1 MAFLKKML
9 SKVGIGAAKIDARI
23 EKKELIPGEPLTGS
37 LVITG
42 GKVEQEIN
50 KIDLSLVCNY
60 TVEVEKENEDDEGN
74 ITTDTV
80 TETRTHSLCKQVVE
94 ESFTIQP
101 DEVREIPFSMELPA
115 SAPLSI
121 GKTET
126 WLTTN
131 LDIDSAL
138 DKQDKDFITVT
149 ATPAQQALFN
159 AMVNLGFILREAD
172 CEGSSKLKSEGLP
185 FVQEFEYV
193 PDDSGSF
200 AGRLDEVELVP
211 LVRDDGLEVL
221 MEVDRKARGLGG
233 LLAEVMGR
241 DESNLRFTVSSDSL
255 GDLESM
261 IGELIEANA

>member
-9 SKVGIGAAKIDARI
+9 SKVGIGAATIDAQI
-23 EKKELIPGEPLTGS
+23 EKQELIPGEFFIGS
-37 LVITG
+37 LVVTG

-50 KIDLSLVCNY
+50 KIDLALVCNY
-60 TVEVEKENEDDEGN
+60 TVEVERESEDNQGN

-80 TETRTHSLCKQVVE
+80 IETRTHSLCKQVVE
-94 ESFTIQP
+94 ESFTIHP
-101 DEVREIPFSMELPA
+101 DEVRKIPFSMELPA

-121 GKTET
+121 GKTAT

-131 LDIDSAL
+131 LDIDCAL

-149 ATPAQQALFN
+149 ATPAQQALFD
-159 AMVNLGFILREAD
+159 AMSSLGFILQEAD
-172 CEGSSKLKSEGLP
+172 CEGSTKLKSEELT

-193 PDDSGSF
+193 PTSGAF

-221 MEVDRKARGLGG
+221 MQVDRKARGLGG

-255 GDLESM
+255 GNLESM

>member
-9 SKVGIGAAKIDARI
+9 SKVGIGAARIDARI
-23 EKKELIPGEPLTGS
+23 EKEELIPGESLTGS

-50 KIDLSLVCNY
+50 KIDLALVCNY
-60 TVEVEKENEDDEGN
+60 TVEMEKENEDDEGN

-101 DEVREIPFSMELPA
+101 DEVREIPFSIELPA
-115 SAPLSI
+115 SAPLSV

-138 DKQDKDFITVT
+138 DKQDKDFITVMP
-149 ATPAQQALFN
+149 TPAQQALFD
-159 AMVNLGFILREAD
+159 AMTSLGFILQEAD
-172 CEGSSKLKSEGLP
+172 CEGSSRLKSEGLP

-193 PDDSGSF
+193 PDSGSF

-221 MEVDRKARGLGG
+221 MEVDRKARGLSG

-241 DESNLRFTVSSDSL
+241 DESTLRFTVQNDEL
-255 GDLESM
+255 DDLESM
-261 IGELIEANA
+261 ISEMIEANA